1 MEEDWEEDWE
11 EVKEAAVEFV
21 ELVEFVV
28 FVELVKFVEF
38 VEFVKFPVGVGSEVA
53 GGFIGGRE
61 LSELQER
68 SLKARL
74 LVIKR

>member
-1 MEEDWEEDWE
+1 MGEEGEDWEDSE
-11 EVKEAAVEFV
+11 KAAVEFV

-38 VEFVKFPVGVGSEVA
+38 VKFPVGVGSEVA
-53 GGFIGGRE
+53 GGFVEGRE

-68 SLKARL
+68 SLKAKL